1 MQSILYPSFLG
12 TVFTALQHTLGAMSN
27 HGNGYIAE
35 QAVPTTQPLWRISYE
50 AILLSLLLFYS
61 TKVRRFHPSVVIV
74 PFMVDAFVVAT
85 STISCMN
92 PSRAARKGSG
102 KATFTTQQ
110 SVAETKS
117 GQNYDL
123 ICALGRGET
132 AATNW
137 RCSLLTF
144 GTVHASAPKKKT

>member
-1 MQSILYPSFLG
+1 
-12 TVFTALQHTLGAMSN
+12 MSN
-27 HGNGYIAE
+27 QGNGYIAE
-35 QAVPTTQPLWRISYE
+35 QAVLTTQPLWRISNE
-50 AILLSLLLFYS
+50 AILTSLLLFFS
-61 TKVRRFHPSVVIV
+61 TEFRRFHPSVVIV
-74 PFMVDAFVVAT
+74 PFMIDAFIITT

-102 KATFTTQQ
+102 KATFTTQP

-123 ICALGRGET
+123 TCALGKRET

-137 RCSLLTF
+137 
-144 GTVHASAPKKKT
+144 

>member
-1 MQSILYPSFLG
+1 
-12 TVFTALQHTLGAMSN
+12 MSN
-27 HGNGYIAE
+27 QGNGYIAE
-35 QAVPTTQPLWRISYE
+35 QAVLTTQPLWRISNE
-50 AILLSLLLFYS
+50 AILTSLLLFFS
-61 TKVRRFHPSVVIV
+61 TEFRRFHPSVVIV

-102 KATFTTQQ
+102 KATFTTQP

-123 ICALGRGET
+123 TCALGKRET

-137 RCSLLTF
+137 
-144 GTVHASAPKKKT
+144 